1 MNKENH
7 CRFPEWG
14 RVVVRN
20 FFLPSLNL
28 FYDYTTGDS
37 FEHRFDHLPKLEE
50 IAAEDPDPCGRG
62 SGMEDCA
69 LHAGA
74 MLDAAIRCDESELAS
89 RVLIGLESLVVR
101 HGRPGFVARGFS
113 PFAGNLCYPN
123 SSRDQFTL
131 AVFGA
136 WRAFCAMPS
145 AMDRQCAAEIL
156 RNISEYCLE
165 NVTAENGFNL
175 GRFDGGPA
183 MVSLMRRGCAPH
195 EALRLPMFHAAAG
208 VATGE
213 SERIAVAAALLP
225 EAIAKTL
232 EMRDDGGWWDISL
245 SQFQLSVAVLL
256 ECNVFPEA
264 VGTLREISREICRL
278 TRRELEILLARGE
291 ADPSRLN
298 ARMCDWRDCPRR
310 LLVAPAAEGGRSYRH
325 VTLPQEYQIAA
336 GILRGIGNL
345 LTALFYGKEA
355 PSPEA
360 ARRIVRLLSA
370 VDFPHCSCGGTIQLL
385 QGVSL
390 FPGLVPSSISNR
402 KGGSL

>member
-1 MNKENH
+1 MDNETC

-14 RVVVRN
+14 REVVRT

-37 FEHRFDHLPKLEE
+37 FEHRFDHLPKPEE

-62 SGMEDCA
+62 SGMEDCP

-74 MLDAAIRCDESELAS
+74 MLDAAIRCGESELAS
-89 RVLIGLESLVVR
+89 RVLIGLESLVMR

-136 WRAFCAMPS
+136 WRAFCSMPS
-145 AMDRQCAAEIL
+145 AVDRRCAAEIL
-156 RNISEYCLE
+156 RNISDYCLE
-165 NVTAENGFNL
+165 NVTAENDFNL

-256 ECNVFPEA
+256 ECNAFPEA
-264 VGTLREISREICRL
+264 AGTLREISRRF
-278 TRRELEILLARGE
+278 A
-291 ADPSRLN
+291 
-298 ARMCDWRDCPRR
+298 
-310 LLVAPAAEGGRSYRH
+310 V
-325 VTLPQEYQIAA
+325 
-336 GILRGIGNL
+336 
-345 LTALFYGKEA
+345 
-355 PSPEA
+355 SP
-360 ARRIVRLLSA
+360 
-370 VDFPHCSCGGTIQLL
+370 
-385 QGVSL
+385 
-390 FPGLVPSSISNR
+390 
-402 KGGSL
+402 GGSLRSCSPGGSRSCPAQCADVRLARLSAASAGRRSGGRGRPILSACKQRLDFEIIVDSTDLHRSVGLGRELRGGLVYFAEDSVGIFIQPITVRTVIVLLFRCLRILK

>member
-1 MNKENH
+1 
-7 CRFPEWG
+7 
-14 RVVVRN
+14 
-20 FFLPSLNL
+20 
-28 FYDYTTGDS
+28 
-37 FEHRFDHLPKLEE
+37 
-50 IAAEDPDPCGRG
+50 
-62 SGMEDCA
+62 MEDCA

-74 MLDAAIRCDESELAS
+74 MLDTAIRCGEFELAS

-136 WRAFCAMPS
+136 WRAFCSMPS
-145 AMDRQCAAEIL
+145 EVERRCAAGIL
-156 RNISEYCLE
+156 RNISDYCLE
-165 NVTAENGFNL
+165 IVTAENGFNL

-213 SERIAVAAALLP
+213 PERIAAAAAILP

-245 SQFQLSVAVLL
+245 SQFQLSIAVLL
-256 ECNVFPEA
+256 ECGRFPEA
-264 VGTLREISREICRL
+264 AGTLREVSREICRL
-278 TRRELEILLARGE
+278 TRRELDILLARGE
-291 ADPSRLN
+291 ADPARLN

-310 LLVAPAAEGGRSYRH
+310 LLVAPAAEGGRPIC
-325 VTLPQEYQIAA
+325 T
-336 GILRGIGNL
+336 
-345 LTALFYGKEA
+345 
-355 PSPEA
+355 
-360 ARRIVRLLSA
+360 
-370 VDFPHCSCGGTIQLL
+370 
-385 QGVSL
+385 
-390 FPGLVPSSISNR
+390 
-402 KGGSL
+402 

>member
-1 MNKENH
+1 MDSGTL

-14 RVVVRN
+14 RAVVRN

-37 FEHRFDHLPKLEE
+37 FEHRFDHLPRPEE
-50 IAAEDPDPCGRG
+50 IAAGDPDPCGWG

-74 MLDAAIRCDESELAS
+74 MLDTAIRCGEFELAS

-136 WRAFCAMPS
+136 WRAFCSMPS
-145 AMDRQCAAEIL
+145 EVERRCAAGIL
-156 RNISEYCLE
+156 RNISDYCLE
-165 NVTAENGFNL
+165 IVTAENGFNL

-213 SERIAVAAALLP
+213 PERIVAATAILP

-245 SQFQLSVAVLL
+245 SQFQLSIAVLL
-256 ECNVFPEA
+256 ECGRFPEA
-264 VGTLREISREICRL
+264 AGTLREVSRKICRL
-278 TRRELEILLARGE
+278 TRRELDILLARGE
-291 ADPSRLN
+291 ADPARLN

-310 LLVAPAAEGGRSYRH
+310 LLVAPAAEGGRPYLH
-325 VTLPQEYQIAA
+325 VTPPREYLMAA
-336 GILRGIGNL
+336 GVLRGIGNL
-345 LTALFYGKEA
+345 LTTLFYGGEA
-355 PSPEA
+355 PAPETG
-360 ARRIVRLLSA
+360 RRISRLLRA
-370 VDFPHCSCGGTIQLL
+370 VDFPHCGCGGAIQLL

-390 FPGLVPSSISNR
+390 FPGLVPSSVSNR
-402 KGGSL
+402 KG

>member
-1 MNKENH
+1 MDSGTL

-14 RVVVRN
+14 RAVVRN

-37 FEHRFDHLPKLEE
+37 FEHRFDHLPRPEE
-50 IAAEDPDPCGRG
+50 IAAGDPDPCGWG

-74 MLDAAIRCDESELAS
+74 MLDTAIRCGEFELAS

-136 WRAFCAMPS
+136 WRAFCSMPS
-145 AMDRQCAAEIL
+145 EVERRCAAGIL
-156 RNISEYCLE
+156 RNISDYCLE
-165 NVTAENGFNL
+165 IVTAENGFNL

-208 VATGE
+208 VAAGE
-213 SERIAVAAALLP
+213 PERIAAATAILP

-245 SQFQLSVAVLL
+245 SQFQLSIAVLL
-256 ECNVFPEA
+256 ECGRFPEA
-264 VGTLREISREICRL
+264 AGTLREVSREICRL
-278 TRRELEILLARGE
+278 TRRELDILLARGE
-291 ADPSRLN
+291 ADPARLN

-310 LLVAPAAEGGRSYRH
+310 LLVAPAAEGGRPYLH
-325 VTLPQEYQIAA
+325 VTPPREYLMAA
-336 GILRGIGNL
+336 GVLRGIGNL
-345 LTALFYGKEA
+345 LTTLFYGGEA
-355 PSPEA
+355 PAPETG
-360 ARRIVRLLSA
+360 RRISRLLRA
-370 VDFPHCSCGGTIQLL
+370 VDFPHCGCGGAIQLL

-390 FPGLVPSSISNR
+390 FPGLVPSSVSNR
-402 KGGSL
+402 KG